1 MAPKRGRQSQRFKV
15 SMDTATHILGES
27 SKPILMQYIMKRYG
41 VNQSRA
47 SECSLIE
54 FELVLR
60 NILGPGAA
68 IIIER
73 KHQELV
79 KLESE

>member
-1 MAPKRGRQSQRFKV
+1 
-15 SMDTATHILGES
+15 MDTVIGILGEP
-27 SKPILMQYIMKRYG
+27 SKPILMHYIMKRYG

-47 SECSLIE
+47 SECSIIE

-73 KHQELV
+73 MHQELV
-79 KLESE
+79 KLETQ